1 MWHNVLCTA
10 LLITYL
16 YFLYWFPMYVPLRMY
31 CQMYLNSMHACKS
44 QFCKCSQLYCHYL
57 YSSLL
62 CNNTDRYLRQL
73 RMPHGGS
80 GGIMTAN
87 IPITPPEQFDFKKPD
102 EWLKWK
108 RRFTQFLSASGLDK
122 EDEARQVSTLIAWAT
137 RPTMFLPRR
146 ASPTRIGRNTP
157 KSWKSSTNTS
167 MSEKT

>member
-1 MWHNVLCTA
+1 MPKSARAHSMKSRVVPKSA
-10 LLITYL
+10 VARERVKYL
-16 YFLYWFPMYVPLRMY
+16 LRMY

-73 RMPHGGS
+73 RTPHGGS

-87 IPITPPEQFDFKKPD
+87 IPITPPEQFYFKKPD

-108 RRFTQFLSASGLDK
+108 HRFTQFLSTSGLDK
-122 EDEARQVSTLIAWAT
+122 EDEARQHTTL
-137 RPTMFLPRR
+137 LP
-146 ASPTRIGRNTP
+146 G
-157 KSWKSSTNTS
+157 
-167 MSEKT
+167 